1 MKKIVFARAF
11 VLIILF
17 LPAFSCKTAPAP
29 AEEAP
34 VEEVPAEE
42 AVTVEEPAPVNTPMV
57 EEPAPPPVQ
66 AEDPAFD
73 PGSVSQEV
81 YDVTLNEVK
90 EAIVELNRI
99 CTAAGKSASADKSYN
114 EWLTW
119 VTDDYA
125 KRTGDPDYLALLSQQ
140 PALTSRNKKLDSQ
153 KDYFI
158 DVFAASRQNV
168 KVDGIEFITPRRVK
182 VWGLQEEQRSVPA
195 SRELQQAMLDQ
206 GYELARIGNQ
216 NRMVRT
222 NKIRYYVLEKDDKW
236 KIASLDDEL

>member
-1 MKKIVFARAF
+1 MKRIAFARTVF
-11 VLIILF
+11 VLSVLF
-17 LPAFSCKTAPAP
+17 LPAFSCKTAPV
-29 AEEAP
+29 EDSVVKEASAL
-34 VEEVPAEE
+34 VEA
-42 AVTVEEPAPVNTPMV
+42 APVNTPGA
-57 EEPAPPPVQ
+57 EAPPPPAVRV
-66 AEDPAFD
+66 EEPAFD

-81 YDVTLNEVK
+81 YDITLNEVK

-99 CTAAGKSASADKSYN
+99 CTDAGKSASADRSYN

-125 KRTGDPDYLALLSQQ
+125 EQTRNPDYLIFLSQQ

-182 VWGLQEEQRSVPA
+182 VWGLQEEQRSVPQNRA
-195 SRELQQAMLDQ
+195 LQQAMLDQ
-206 GYELARIGNQ
+206 GYELIRIGNQ

-222 NKIRYYVLEKDDKW
+222 NKIRYYVLEKENKW
-236 KIASLDDEL
+236 KIASLDDE